1 MKPFACSL
9 NLIELKIVNKK
20 LAQGLQTKA
29 AKQMSL
35 GQKIIFLTVS
45 APPHPSHTAPSVKV
59 CSKVKSSML
68 HLAKTKL
75 NFVMSFGQ
83 LTLHEST
90 AL

>member
-68 HLAKTKL
+68 HLAKTK
-75 NFVMSFGQ
+75 
-83 LTLHEST
+83 
-90 AL
+90 

>member
-9 NLIELKIVNKK
+9 NLTELKIVNKK
-20 LAQGLQTKA
+20 LPQGLQTKA

-45 APPHPSHTAPSVKV
+45 APPHPSHTAPSMKV
-59 CSKVKSSML
+59 YSKVKSGML

-83 LTLHEST
+83 LTLHEV
-90 AL
+90 

>member
-83 LTLHEST
+83 LTLHEV
-90 AL
+90 